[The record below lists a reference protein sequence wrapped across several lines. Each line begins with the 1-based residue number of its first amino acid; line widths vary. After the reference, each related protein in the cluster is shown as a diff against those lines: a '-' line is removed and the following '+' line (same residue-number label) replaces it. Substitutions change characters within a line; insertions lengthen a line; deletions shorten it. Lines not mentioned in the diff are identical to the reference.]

1 MVPGCG
7 VVRQA
12 DGTAVSACR
21 TASRYG
27 RHPSRAED
35 GRDVLGGGD
44 QRAHHRSGDRGRP
57 DPRRR
62 HRGRG
67 TAGAGHFVLLGDNL
81 DESVDSRLFGP
92 VPGHRIVGR
101 ARPLR

>member
-1 MVPGCG
+1 MSSAAVTSAPT
-7 VVRQA
+7 
-12 DGTAVSACR
+12 TAPV
-21 TASRYG
+21 TAAG
-27 RHPSRAED
+27 
-35 GRDVLGGGD
+35 
-44 QRAHHRSGDRGRP
+44 P